1 MGMKAQEIYRE
12 ELEQPRRRTR
22 KIAFIGNYLPRR
34 CGIATF
40 TTDLCETIASQ
51 FEGVQ
56 CFAIPVTD
64 IESGYNYPPRVR
76 YEIIEKD
83 ISTYHQ
89 AADFLNI
96 NGADVA
102 CLQHEFG
109 IFGGPAGNHLLA
121 LLRDLR
127 IPLVS
132 TLHTV
137 LLKPDRHQYAVLKE
151 IIQLSD
157 RVVVMSQRAREFL
170 LQVYGAPEEKI
181 EIIPHGIPNVPFID
195 PNFYKDQFGLQG
207 NIVLLTFGLL
217 SANKGIEYVIKA
229 LPEILNVQENVV
241 YVVLGAT
248 HPNILRQ
255 EGETYRLSLQRLA
268 KELKIENHVIFH
280 NRFVSL
286 QELTEFIGA
295 ADIFITPYLNEAQI
309 VSGTLSYALGM
320 GKAVISTPYWYA
332 AEILADGRGILV
344 PFADEKAI
352 AQAVIHL
359 LKNEAERHALR
370 KNAYLFGRNMIWPV
384 VANRYMEVFEKVKE
398 ERAAS
403 PRLVR
408 PYLTMDL
415 RPRELPPLRL
425 DHLKRLTDHTGV
437 LQHAVYN
444 VPNYN
449 EGYTTDDN
457 ARALILAIL
466 LTNLSEDKSFSPY
479 DLASRTLAFLWHAFN
494 PRNRRFRNLLSYDRR
509 WLDEAGPEDAHGR
522 ALWSLG
528 LVLGRSQVEGFR
540 NLAGRIWELALP
552 PVENFTSPRAWAF
565 TLLGLREYLLRFSGD
580 VAARRLL
587 EILTERL
594 INLYEQVHL
603 PDWPWFERSLAYCN
617 AKLPHALLAAGQ
629 ILGREDV
636 LKIALESLDWLVKIQ
651 VSPEGHFVPIGTNG
665 FYTYGGPRARFDQQP
680 IEAYTT
686 LSACLEAYRFTGD
699 KKWLLEA
706 QRAFEWFLGEND
718 LHVSLYDPSTGGCRD
733 GLHPDRVNLN
743 QGAESTLAFLLSL
756 TEMRLIENAMI
767 EKSQEAIK

>member
-1 MGMKAQEIYRE
+1 MKTKEYYWEEIGP
-12 ELEQPRRRTR
+12 PRRRTK

-51 FEGVQ
+51 FEEIN

-64 IESGYNYPPRVR
+64 IEGGYNYPPRVR

-83 ISTYHQ
+83 ITTYHQ

-96 NGADVA
+96 NGADIV

-109 IFGGPAGNHLLA
+109 IFGGPAGNYLLA

-132 TLHTV
+132 TLHTI
-137 LLKPDRHQYAVLKE
+137 LLEPDRHQYAVLKE

-170 LQVYGAPEEKI
+170 LKVYDAPESKI

-195 PNFYKDQFGLQG
+195 PNFYKDQFGIQG

-229 LPEILNVQENVV
+229 LPEILSFQENVV
-241 YVVLGAT
+241 YIVLGAT
-248 HPNILRQ
+248 HPNILRR

-268 KELKIENHVIFH
+268 KDLKVDDHVIFF

-332 AEILADGRGILV
+332 AEILAEERGILV
-344 PFADEKAI
+344 PFRDEKAI
-352 AQAVIHL
+352 AQAVIRL
-359 LKNEAERHALR
+359 LKNEAERHTLR
-370 KNAYLFGRNMIWPV
+370 KNAYLFGRQMIWPA
-384 VANRYMEVFEKVKE
+384 VAHRYMEVFEKVKE
-398 ERAAS
+398 ERASS
-403 PRLVR
+403 PHLIR
-408 PYLTMDL
+408 PYMTMNL
-415 RPRELPPLRL
+415 RPRELPPLKL
-425 DHLKRLTDHTGV
+425 DHLRRLTDHTGV

-466 LTNLSEDKSFSPY
+466 LFNLSEDKNFSPY

-494 PRNRRFRNLLSYDRR
+494 PKNRRFRNVLSYDRR
-509 WLDEAGPEDAHGR
+509 WLDEAGTEDAHGR

-528 LVLGRSQVEGFR
+528 IVLGRCQVEGFR
-540 NLAGRIWELALP
+540 NLAGRIWEQALP
-552 PVENFTSPRAWAF
+552 VVEQFTSPRAWAF
-565 TLLGLREYLLRFSGD
+565 TLIGLKEYLSRFAGD
-580 VAARRLL
+580 VAARRIL
-587 EILTERL
+587 EILTDRL
-594 INLYEQVHL
+594 INLYRQASL
-603 PDWPWFERSLAYCN
+603 PDWPWFERSLAYSN
-617 AKLPHALLAAGQ
+617 AKIPHALLLAGQ
-629 ILGREDV
+629 ILGREEAI
-636 LKIALESLDWLVKIQ
+636 KIALESLDWLVKIQ
-651 VSPEGHFVPIGTNG
+651 ISPEGHFVPIGTNG
-665 FYTYGGPRARFDQQP
+665 FYSYGGPRARFDQQP
-680 IEAYTT
+680 IEAYAT
-686 LSACLEAYRFTGD
+686 LSACLEAYKYTQD
-699 KKWLLEA
+699 KKWLNEA

-718 LHVSLYDPSTGGCRD
+718 LHLPLYDPATGGCRD

-756 TEMRLIENAMI
+756 TEMKLIESEII
-767 EKSQEAIK
+767 EKSEEV